1 VLRSFACCWCVRSC
15 ADGYPARMESRCHS
29 RCRRSRFIIPDRR
42 FLFWIPSSTYALD
55 ARAWPRPGVLTQ
67 FLFLYQITV
76 FYGTSAAS
84 EAMPP
89 HSGSKLAQAI
99 KDLRTSRPLVRR
111 TRQHA
116 ARAYQHAFPA
126 HTSTLFPR
134 IPARFSRAYQHAFPA
149 HTSTLTCCFRCREL
163 CTFARATLERSSLLR
178 A

>member
-1 VLRSFACCWCVRSC
+1 M
-15 ADGYPARMESRCHS
+15 PAR
-29 RCRRSRFIIPDRR
+29 
-42 FLFWIPSSTYALD
+42 
-55 ARAWPRPGVLTQ
+55 PRTGVLTQ

-111 TRQHA
+111 PRQHA
-116 ARAYQHAFPA
+116 ARAYQ
-126 HTSTLFPR
+126 
-134 IPARFSRAYQHAFPA
+134 YAFPA
-149 HTSTLTCCFRCREL
+149 HTSTLTCCCRCREL
-163 CTFARATLERSSLLR
+163 CTFARATLARRSLLR